1 MISKLG
7 YLNENDKFKDD
18 TDGEIAEKYG
28 FDVDKMN
35 DCRAIHDMTDDDKCE
50 YVNNMIMCVMEE

>member
-18 TDGEIAEKYG
+18 IDGEIAEKYG

-35 DCRAIHDMTDDDKCE
+35 DCRAMHDMTDDDKCE